1 MFAKIKIMRKT
12 VLIFVCVFS
21 FTLSYYLPMKK
32 KSIDFGDN
40 ICRYTDPTHDNLY
53 TYVKGC
59 PEGNYCA
66 SVDSTS
72 FGVHKCVPSTEVIK
86 RLGDECK
93 VDLDCDGSD
102 LYCINNVCS
111 IKDGQPYEYE
121 GQKYCPPGQ
130 IFNNTNDPTGL
141 NQNMLKCI
149 NKATNT
155 DKCLI
160 VYENNLGDST
170 YEYEPDY
177 FKICGKMNF
186 RLVDNNPTDKYY
198 KHLSTEMNYIGE
210 VEDGNVVEDEWACKS
225 GFALNL
231 YANGGVTKP
240 FSDSEVSYFNGN
252 SKDFLT
258 CVTVKEVQYNS
269 GNPGTC
275 RIKFTKGSQDEY
287 VYDQD
292 ISCDEFLL
300 TKLKLFQEYLE
311 RMNAIKE
318 DCETNRHYDYPFLC
332 NDNELKKLKYFYD
345 HPEDYL
351 LYQNEEQVVDY
362 LVQNKYKTYVAQDLS
377 NGFLNLNYFIILS
390 LLLLFF

>member
-1 MFAKIKIMRKT
+1 MRKT
-12 VLIFVCVFS
+12 ALIFVYVFS
-21 FTLSYYLPMKK
+21 FALSYYLPIKK
-32 KSIDFGDN
+32 KSIDFGDD
-40 ICRYTDPTHDNLY
+40 ICKYTDPTHDNLY
-53 TYVKGC
+53 TYVRGC

-66 SVDSTS
+66 SVDSSS
-72 FGVHKCVPSTEVIK
+72 FDVHKCVPSTEVIK

-93 VDLDCDGSD
+93 VDLDCDGN

-111 IKDGQPYEYE
+111 IKDGQPYWV
-121 GQKYCPPGQ
+121 GTNKYCPSGQ
-130 IFNNTNDPTGL
+130 IYNSTSDSVTQ
-141 NQNMLKCI
+141 NQHMHQCI

-155 DKCLI
+155 DKCYI
-160 VYENNLGDST
+160 VYEGST
-170 YEYEPDY
+170 GNTLYSNTYEPDY

-186 RLVDNNPTDKYY
+186 RLDSSVSTNKYY

-210 VEDGNVVEDEWACKS
+210 VEDGNVVANKKACKS
-225 GFALNL
+225 GYALSL

-240 FSDSEVSYFNGN
+240 FSDSEVSSPSNGN

-258 CVTVKEVQYNS
+258 CVTVKEVQYSSSS
-269 GNPGTC
+269 GTLNC

-292 ISCDEFLL
+292 ISGCDEFLL
-300 TKLKLFQEYLE
+300 TKLEIFQKYVE
-311 RMNAIKE
+311 RMNAIRD

-332 NDNELKKLKYFYD
+332 NDNELKKLQYFYD
-345 HPEDYL
+345 NPKDYL

-362 LVQNKYKTYVAQDLS
+362 LVQDTYKTYVAQDLS
-377 NGFLNLNYFIILS
+377 NSLRFLNLNYFIILS